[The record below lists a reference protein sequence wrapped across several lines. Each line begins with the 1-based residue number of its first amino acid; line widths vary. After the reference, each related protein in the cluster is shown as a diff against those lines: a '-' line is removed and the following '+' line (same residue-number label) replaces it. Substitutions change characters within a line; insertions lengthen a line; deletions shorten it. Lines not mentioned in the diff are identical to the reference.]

1 MDDAEGSLCQTC
13 ITALCDGESNLGGSI
28 KAHHRDYTDFK
39 ASKADCFICAWLWAQ
54 HRHPPTTL
62 QDSTSDH
69 HFEISCKTKGRGWE
83 KSMRSLEASFRVTS
97 SWAAEYELRVFL
109 GSESKLD
116 SHPRHWMSNLLN
128 ELNTRPWSKL
138 DSRLGSAQD
147 LQTIETWLSHCEDQ
161 HEHCY
166 PQSRRTSS
174 FFPTRVIDVQD
185 ANNGF
190 VRLQRA
196 RDVSL
201 DAGGYPPVYW
211 TLSHRWGN
219 AQNIM
224 KLTKTTERHFYTSIS
239 MNDLPPTFRDAALL
253 VQRLGFRYLWI
264 DSLCIFQDSF
274 SDWHQETQ
282 DMVNIYRNTYCNI
295 SAAGSSHD
303 PSNEGLF
310 QKRGWDARLLYPF
323 IIKAGFQPYGE
334 ESHDNRWVCWNDSTW
349 DDEIEKTSL
358 ATRGWVVQERFLG
371 TRIIHFAQNQ
381 IFWECLGSI
390 RCAADPNST
399 LMTVGTKNRRC
410 AHTTR
415 YKSSRL
421 EVECY
426 RAKPK
431 KAGPEEPESRFISSL
446 YRQWQ
451 AIASVYA
458 SSNLTKESDRFIA
471 LSGIAKTFR
480 ELGNDAYLAGLWKR
494 TLPIDLTW
502 TSGASQGN
510 LTRRSASYAPSW
522 SWASIVGAQVN
533 IAPDPNDNNY
543 YDRFR
548 SWELI
553 KLLKERRITDP
564 PGGDLAGSLQSA
576 ELDITCIPYYYR
588 WEVQSKKLSLYDD
601 EQRAVR
607 RPDLD
612 GEKRRNVWKKL
623 LTKFCLDTSD
633 LVDRLIEVGEMEGM
647 CIPVFGLYTKG
658 IVYRDYLI
666 LEHDGDNRYKRIGLL
681 RAECTQKNVSTYDK
695 HRSIPITLI

>member
-1 MDDAEGSLCQTC
+1 MDDAEGYLCETC
-13 ITALCDGESNLGGSI
+13 KTALCDGEPGSLGGEI
-28 KAHHRDYTDFK
+28 KAHHRSYIDFE
-39 ASKADCFICAWLWAQ
+39 ASKTDCFICAWLWAQ

-69 HFEISCKTKGRGWE
+69 QFEITCEMKGRGWE
-83 KSMRSLEASFRVTS
+83 ETMRSLEASFRVTS
-97 SWAAEYELRVFL
+97 SWASEYELRVFL

-116 SHPRHWMSNLLN
+116 AHTRHWLPNLLD

-147 LQTIETWLSHCEDQ
+147 LQTIETWLSHCEAEHD
-161 HEHCY
+161 HCY

-174 FFPTRVIDVQD
+174 FFPSRVIDVQD

-190 VRLQRA
+190 VRLQSA
-196 RDVSL
+196 KDVSF
-201 DAGGYPPVYW
+201 DASGFPPAYW
-211 TLSHRWGN
+211 TLSHRWGD
-219 AQNIM
+219 AQNII
-224 KLTKTTERHFYTSIS
+224 KLTKTTERDFYKSIS

-253 VQRLGFRYLWI
+253 VQRLGYRYLWI
-264 DSLCIFQDSF
+264 DSLCIFQDSL

-282 DMVNIYRNTYCNI
+282 DMVNIYRNTYCNL

-310 QKRGWDARLLYPF
+310 QTRRSDARLLYPF
-323 IIKAGFQPYGE
+323 LIKAGFQPYGD
-334 ESHDNRWVCWNDSTW
+334 ESNDRRWVCWNDSTW
-349 DDEIEKTSL
+349 DDEIEKVSL

-390 RCAADPNST
+390 RCAVDPDST
-399 LMTVGTKNRRC
+399 LMTVGAKNRRC
-410 AHTTR
+410 AHTTK

-421 EVECY
+421 KVERY
-426 RAKPK
+426 RAE
-431 KAGPEEPESRFISSL
+431 PEELDPYLISSL
-446 YRQWQ
+446 YGEWQ

-458 SSNLTKESDRFIA
+458 SANLTKESDRFIA

-480 ELGNDAYLAGLWKR
+480 ELGNDTYLAGLWKK

-522 SWASIVGAQVN
+522 SWASIVGGGVN
-533 IAPDPNDNNY
+533 IAPDPDNDDY
-543 YDRFR
+543 YVRGR
-548 SWELI
+548 GWELI
-553 KLLKERRITDP
+553 KLLSERVITDP
-564 PGGDLAGSLQSA
+564 PSGDSAGSLQSA
-576 ELDITCIPYYYR
+576 ELDITGIPYYYR
-588 WEVQSKKLSLYDD
+588 WHVKSETLYLYDD
-601 EQRAVR
+601 EKRAVR
-607 RPDLD
+607 RRDLD
-612 GEKRRNVWKKL
+612 GNNEKKVWKEQF
-623 LTKFCLDTSD
+623 TKFWLDTSD
-633 LVDRLIEVGEMEGM
+633 LVDRLVEAGEMEGM
-647 CIPVFGLYTKG
+647 CIPVFGLYTMG
-658 IVYRDYLI
+658 IVYQDYLI

-681 RAECTQKNVSTYDK
+681 RAECRQVYHSTNDG